1 PPGFPTP
8 TFLPIPVS
16 STPFGSTGG
25 SGVFSGGPVPEAS
38 EIILRDADG
47 NIQRANGEQLAT
59 GRVFDVGPQ
68 GQLAF
73 QAFDNNLYVGGVL
86 LTISPASEFGLKGR
100 VDYIDYAPSGGR
112 VAFTYRNPEAE
123 VDNGVWV
130 FNMSANT
137 SQQIFRDTD
146 RRAGTVLFSPD
157 SSVVLIRIVN
167 GAGQPAGL
175 TFLPVTWAANTDY
188 RYHPYPY
195 STWSPNG
202 TSVIVSG
209 PIDGGGPSVLG
220 RVNLDA
226 EQTFVQYDFSSA
238 GVSYTA
244 AATELSNGQ
253 LAFLGGPGAAGP
265 HRLFIMPIGGQA
277 SVVSGEVPGTIESW
291 EWNRARNAILLITNN
306 GGTREVWI
314 VQTDGATRNITST
327 TGAPRTIRW

>member
-1 PPGFPTP
+1 
-8 TFLPIPVS
+8 VS
-16 STPFGSTGG
+16 STPFGSTGPG
-25 SGVFSGGPVPEAS
+25 GPFSGGPVPEAS
-38 EIILRDADG
+38 EIILGDADG
-47 NIQRANGEQLAT
+47 NILRANGEQLAT

-73 QAFDNNLYVGGVL
+73 QAFDNNLYVGGTQ

-130 FNMSANT
+130 FNVAANT
-137 SQQIFRDTD
+137 SQQIFRDTFE
-146 RRAGTVLFSPD
+146 RRADTVLFSPD
-157 SSVVLIRIVN
+157 SSVVLIRIMN
-167 GAGQPAGL
+167 SAGQPAGL
-175 TFLPVTWAANTDY
+175 TFLPVNWDANTEY

-209 PIDGGGPSVLG
+209 PIDGAGASILG

-238 GVSYTA
+238 GVSHVVA
-244 AATELSNGQ
+244 AIELSNGQ

-277 SVVSGEVPGTIESW
+277 QVVSGEVPGTIESW
-291 EWNRARNAILLITNN
+291 EWNRARSAALLITNN
-306 GGTREVWI
+306 AGTRQVWI
-314 VQTDGATRNITST
+314 VQTNGATRNITPT
-327 TGAPRTIRW
+327 TGSPRSIRW